1 MRHVIE
7 GYAKKSG
14 IGMHFSLNY
23 LMISHN
29 VPRAPCYDG
38 HIGKAEK
45 QRQAFID
52 LKSRLSMGYAEEAV
66 IVTLGVQESV
76 NVMRTLFF
84 SRNPL

>member
-1 MRHVIE
+1 MD
-7 GYAKKSG
+7 
-14 IGMHFSLNY
+14 
-23 LMISHN
+23 ISE
-29 VPRAPCYDG
+29 
-38 HIGKAEK
+38 KAEK